1 MRWKFITPFAAVV
14 AVVAAFN
21 VLFLDVILKKAVVAS
36 GEAAF
41 GASVDVAR
49 LKTKFSDL
57 SVRIEG
63 LAIANKNDV
72 WKNIAE
78 AKSIRFA
85 VRPYPLLSAKVNIEE
100 MSVEGLRFGAPRKT
114 SGALPPRKAR
124 EIEKSQKADG
134 VVSRMSAALYEK
146 GKKEVASLPAAS
158 SIKDARAALSKISP
172 DMVKFDDLEAPRELE
187 KMKDGL
193 AHKYTQNKERLENLN
208 LSARLEPVSSTI
220 AEASKISINT
230 VEDARAAAPA
240 LENLKN
246 AGETAQKAL
255 SEISAV
261 REHLAADFGEEKDLL
276 RVIEDLKNADL
287 KKLSEKL
294 KIPSLPTGN
303 ISGALFGRAWI
314 GRVNT
319 AVYYIGLVRKYMP
332 ARKKTDKTV
341 ERPRLKGRDIEF
353 PGGPAPRPK
362 FLVEKILIS
371 GEFGPPESPTVFSG
385 VATDFTSDPA
395 LWAKP
400 ARIKLDGSGGGRSL
414 DALAIL
420 DHTGEIARDSF
431 AVSYKGIDGKSLG
444 FPESEYL
451 PSFENSRAAVEVSFE
466 FSDDEINSRLGL
478 KVGGVSYCASP
489 AEGNGGDET
498 RKILADIWKGIDELT
513 VAARI
518 SGRAGD
524 LRFSVESGI
533 DRILSERMKKLFGEK
548 LAEAQARLRAE
559 VNRLTDEK
567 RAEVM
572 KEYNER
578 KAAIMSEYA
587 VREKEARSQIDA
599 ARSKVEEVRAKI
611 KEIEDREKKRAEE
624 EKRKAEE
631 ELKKQ
636 GGEKLDQLKRNIFK

>member
-1 MRWKFITPFAAVV
+1 MRWKFIAPFAAVV

-21 VLFLDVILKKAVVAS
+21 ILFLDALLKKAVVAS

-41 GASVDVAR
+41 GAKVDVAR

-57 SVRIEG
+57 SARIEG
-63 LAIANKNDV
+63 LSIADKNDV
-72 WKNIAE
+72 WKNIAQ

-100 MSVEGLRFGAPRKT
+100 MSVEGLKFGTPRKT
-114 SGALPPRKAR
+114 SGALPPRVVKK
-124 EIEKSQKADG
+124 IEKQDKPG
-134 VVSRMSAALYEK
+134 VASRLMSALYEK
-146 GKKEVASLPAAS
+146 GKTQVASLPAAS

-172 DMVKFDDLEAPRELE
+172 DMVKLDDLESPRELE
-187 KMKDGL
+187 KMKEGL
-193 AHKYTQNKERLENLN
+193 AHKYVQNKERLENLN
-208 LSARLEPVSSTI
+208 LSARLAPVSSAV
-220 AEASKISINT
+220 AEASKIKISAI
-230 VEDARAAAPA
+230 EEAQAAAPA

-246 AGETAQKAL
+246 AGEHAQNAL
-255 SEISAV
+255 VEIQA
-261 REHLAADFGEEKDLL
+261 LKTQIAADFGEEKDIL
-276 RVIEDLKNADL
+276 RALEDLKNADL
-287 KKLSEKL
+287 KKLSDKL
-294 KIPSLPTGN
+294 KLPSLPSGN
-303 ISGALFGRAWI
+303 ISEALFGRAWI

-353 PGGPAPRPK
+353 PGGPSPRPK
-362 FLVEKILIS
+362 FLVEKILIQ

-385 VATDFTSDPA
+385 VATDFTSDPS
-395 LWAKP
+395 LWGKP
-400 ARIKLDGSGGGRSL
+400 ARIKLAGSGGGRSL
-414 DALAIL
+414 DIQAIF
-420 DHTGEIARDSF
+420 DHTGEAAKDSF

-444 FPESEYL
+444 LPESEYL
-451 PSFENSRAAVEVSFE
+451 PSFENSRAAVEVSFD
-466 FSDDEINSRLGL
+466 FADDEINSRLGL
-478 KVGGVSYCASP
+478 KVGGVSYRASL
-489 AEGNGGDET
+489 AEGDDET
-498 RKILADIWKGIDELT
+498 RKILSDIWKGIDELSL
-513 VAARI
+513 AARI
-518 SGRAGD
+518 SGRVGD

-533 DRILSERMKKLFGEK
+533 DKILSERMKKIFGEK
-548 LAEAQARLRAE
+548 LAEAQTRLRAE

-578 KAAIMSEYA
+578 KAAIMSECA

-599 ARSKVEEVRAKI
+599 IRDKTEEVRAKI

-636 GGEKLDQLKRNIFK
+636 GGEKFEQLKRNIFK

>member
-1 MRWKFITPFAAVV
+1 MRWKFIAPFAAVV
-14 AVVAAFN
+14 AAVAAFN
-21 VLFLDVILKKAVVAS
+21 ILFLDVLLKKAIVAS

-41 GASVDVAR
+41 GAKVDVAR

-63 LAIANKNDV
+63 LTIADKNDV

-78 AKSIRFA
+78 AKNIRFA
-85 VRPYPLLSAKVNIEE
+85 VRPLPLLSAKINIEE
-100 MSVEGLRFGAPRKT
+100 MSVEGLKFGASRET
-114 SGALPPRKAR
+114 SGALPPRVIKK
-124 EIEKSQKADG
+124 IEKQDKPGAA
-134 VVSRMSAALYEK
+134 SRLMSALYEK
-146 GKKEVASLPAAS
+146 GKNEVASLPAAS
-158 SIKDARAALSKISP
+158 SIKDARVALSKISP
-172 DMVKFDDLEAPRELE
+172 DMVKLDDLEAPRELE
-187 KMKDGL
+187 KMKEGL
-193 AHKYTQNKERLENLN
+193 AYKYTQNKERLENLN
-208 LSARLEPVSSTI
+208 ISARLEPVSSAI
-220 AEASKISINT
+220 AEASKIKIGAI
-230 VEDARAAAPA
+230 EDARAAAPA

-246 AGETAQKAL
+246 AGDTAQKTLA
-255 SEISAV
+255 EIQS
-261 REHLAADFGEEKDLL
+261 LKTQITADFGEEKDLL

-303 ISGALFGRAWI
+303 ISEALFGRVWL

-332 ARKKTDKTV
+332 SRKKTDKTV

-353 PGGPAPRPK
+353 PGGSAPRPR
-362 FLVEKILIS
+362 FLVEKILIQ
-371 GEFGPPESPTVFSG
+371 GEFGPSESPTVFSG

-395 LWAKP
+395 LWGKP
-400 ARIKLDGSGGGRSL
+400 ARVKLAGSGGGRSL
-414 DALAIL
+414 DAMAIL
-420 DHTGEIARDSF
+420 DHTGEVARDSF

-451 PSFENSRAAVEVSFE
+451 PSFENSRAAVDVSFE
-466 FSDDEINSRLGL
+466 FTDDEINSRLGL
-478 KVGGVSYCASP
+478 KVGGVSYRASV
-489 AEGNGGDET
+489 EGDGDGT
-498 RKILADIWKGIDELT
+498 RKILSDIWKGIDELT
-513 VAARI
+513 IAARV

-533 DRILSERMKKLFGEK
+533 DRILSERIKKIFGEK

-567 RAEVM
+567 RVEVM

-578 KAAIMSEYA
+578 RAAIMSEYA
-587 VREKEARSQIDA
+587 VREKEVRSQIDA
-599 ARSKVEEVRAKI
+599 ARSKTEEVRAKI

-624 EKRKAEE
+624 EHRKAEE

-636 GGEKLDQLKRNIFK
+636 GSEKLEQLKRNIFK